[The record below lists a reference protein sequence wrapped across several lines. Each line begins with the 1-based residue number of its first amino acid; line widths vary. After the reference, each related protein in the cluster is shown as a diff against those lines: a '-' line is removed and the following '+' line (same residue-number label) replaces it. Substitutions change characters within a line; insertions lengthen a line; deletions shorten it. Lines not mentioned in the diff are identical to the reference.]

1 MLQERELR
9 PDMTINSGRGENEG
23 KGNKENGI
31 SDVGRKKG
39 VLKSMIEIRVIN
51 MNNWFGLVFSFI
63 RKHCSTE

>member
-9 PDMTINSGRGENEG
+9 PDMTINSGRGENER

-39 VLKSMIEIRVIN
+39 CTQVNDRNQSNKYE
-51 MNNWFGLVFSFI
+51 
-63 RKHCSTE
+63 